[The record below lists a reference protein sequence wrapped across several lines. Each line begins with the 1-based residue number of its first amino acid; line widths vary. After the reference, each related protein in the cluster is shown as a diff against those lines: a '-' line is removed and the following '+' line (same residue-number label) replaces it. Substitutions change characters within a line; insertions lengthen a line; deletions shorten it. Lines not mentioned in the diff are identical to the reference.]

1 MLICVSQTIKNISK
15 NQSEIR
21 LNILIAE
28 DEPYI
33 AFIYFKTLNDQGHRV
48 IITRD
53 GEEFLIR
60 YNEILQ
66 KVRET
71 TNAREHIQPFDVVIV
86 DNDMPK
92 MDGLEVVKEI
102 FSINFRQR
110 IIVASSFSID
120 KFSEAAKRFSRSLEI
135 LLKPFSPET
144 LVNLVEHKG
153 VHQDQLKEIE
163 DILGKRNLDEE

>member
-1 MLICVSQTIKNISK
+1 M
-15 NQSEIR
+15 
-21 LNILIAE
+21 NILIAE
-28 DEPYI
+28 DETYI

-66 KVRET
+66 KIRET

-153 VHQDQLKEIE
+153 VHQDHLKKSKIY
-163 DILGKRNLDEE
+163 